1 VTINEAGSGELS
13 LPSNSRECR
22 DDIPLMLESQSSTS
36 KGPAPGVD
44 RGSLN
49 SRRFVVRFRLMETES
64 QRHSQTPLGTRLW
77 WLISGRAAAVIVL
90 LLASV
95 GWKWSAVGHG
105 LGPSFNAVAPIILT
119 VIGLTIIYCAA
130 RLLWKN
136 YLAQARFQFFADV
149 LLVTWLVWITGRASS
164 PYAALYVVII
174 SIASLFVGPRGA
186 LITSV
191 GSAAAF
197 NACALLALSGTA
209 YGITGESFASTIQ
222 YVGISDVSFLV
233 VGLLSSKLAHRQTR
247 SDVQLAAATRSLADL
262 RALHERIVESIRS
275 GVITTDLQ
283 GHIYTF
289 NAAAEEITG
298 YKGPDV
304 RGHDASIFFGDMTR
318 QIADSMNAAATGKVS
333 PRFQADCLT
342 PDGLALRLGF
352 SIAPLSGESGETS
365 GMVITFQDLT
375 DIRALEE
382 TSRRQDRMA
391 AVGRLAASIAHEIRN
406 PLAAMRGSIQM
417 LRSEMDGDTEQAQ
430 LMEIILRESDRLNKI
445 VADYLNYARPRPAE
459 LKNVDIGTLVAET
472 FKLLRNSAELSERHV
487 LEQHLPQRPSIV
499 SGDPEQLKQ
508 VCWNIA
514 RNALKSM
521 PDGGK
526 FSAAVEEI
534 DGNRVR
540 LSFSDTGC
548 GMTPEQVERL
558 FEPFTSTTGG
568 TGLGLSIVYQIIRD
582 HSGTINVRSQ
592 QAKGTTITIELPVS
606 T

>member
-1 VTINEAGSGELS
+1 MESTTSAH
-13 LPSNSRECR
+13 LPRSFGN
-22 DDIPLMLESQSSTS
+22 
-36 KGPAPGVD
+36 
-44 RGSLN
+44 
-49 SRRFVVRFRLMETES
+49 
-64 QRHSQTPLGTRLW
+64 RLW
-77 WLISGRAAAVIVL
+77 WLIIGRGAAVIVL
-90 LLASV
+90 VLIGLA
-95 GWKWSAVGHG
+95 WKSRALGRGVVISLSAVT
-105 LGPSFNAVAPIILT
+105 PIILT
-119 VIGLTIIYCAA
+119 AAGLTIVYCVA

-136 YLAQARFQFFADV
+136 YLAQARIQFFADI
-149 LLVTWLVWITGRASS
+149 LLVTWLVWMTGNVSS
-164 PYAALYVVII
+164 PYAALYIVII
-174 SIASLFVGPRGA
+174 SIASLFVGPRGTM
-186 LITSV
+186 ITSI

-197 NACALLALSGTA
+197 NACVLVAVNQMGAGRP
-209 YGITGESFASTIQ
+209 TGESLANAIQ
-222 YVGISDVSFLV
+222 AVGLSDLSFLV
-233 VGLLSSKLAHRQTR
+233 VGLLAAKLADRQTR
-247 SDVQLAAATRSLADL
+247 SDVQLAATARTLADL
-262 RALHERIVESIRS
+262 RALHQRIVESIRS
-275 GVITTDLQ
+275 GVVTTDLQ

-298 YKGPDV
+298 YKVSDV

-342 PDGLALRLGF
+342 PNGLALRLGF
-352 SIAPLSGESGETS
+352 SIAPLSGESGEIS

-417 LRSEMDGDTEQAQ
+417 LRAEMEGDTEQAQ

-445 VADYLNYARPRPAE
+445 VADYLNYARPRPVE
-459 LKNVDIGTLVAET
+459 LKNVNISALVADT
-472 FKLLRNSAELSERHV
+472 FKLLRNSAELSEGHQ
-487 LEQHLPQRPSIV
+487 LEEDLPARPAIV

-514 RNALKSM
+514 RNAMISM
-521 PDGGK
+521 PDGGT
-526 FSAAVEEI
+526 FSVSLAEV
-534 DGNRVR
+534 DGNRLR

-582 HSGTINVRSQ
+582 HSGTINVRSRLGE
-592 QAKGTTITIELPVS
+592 GTTITIELPV
-606 T
+606 TQ

>member
-1 VTINEAGSGELS
+1 MENE
-13 LPSNSRECR
+13 P
-22 DDIPLMLESQSSTS
+22 T
-36 KGPAPGVD
+36 
-44 RGSLN
+44 
-49 SRRFVVRFRLMETES
+49 
-64 QRHSQTPLGTRLW
+64 RHVQTPLGTRLW

-90 LLASV
+90 LLAGV
-95 GWKWSAVGHG
+95 VWKWSAPGHG
-105 LGPSFNAVAPIILT
+105 LRTSLNTIAPLILT
-119 VIGLTIIYCAA
+119 VIGLTLVYCVA

-136 YLAQARFQFFADV
+136 FLAQARFQFLADV
-149 LLVTWLVWITGRASS
+149 LLVTWLVWITGNVSS

-174 SIASLFVGPRGA
+174 AIASLFVGPRGA
-186 LITSV
+186 MITSI

-197 NACALLALSGTA
+197 NTCALLAISGPFA
-209 YGITGESFASTIQ
+209 GRGITGESIANTIQ
-222 YVGISDVSFLV
+222 YVGLSDVSFLV
-233 VGLLSSKLAHRQTR
+233 VGLLAAKLADRQTR

-262 RALHERIVESIRS
+262 RALHERIVESIPS

-283 GHIYTF
+283 GRIYTF

-298 YKGPDV
+298 YKTAEV
-304 RGHDASIFFGDMTR
+304 RGQDASIFFGDMTR
-318 QIADSMNAAATGKVS
+318 QIADSMNAAATGKGS

-352 SIAPLSGESGETS
+352 SIAPLSGESGEIS

-417 LRSEMDGDTEQAQ
+417 LRSEMDGDSEQAQ
-430 LMEIILRESDRLNKI
+430 LMEIILRESDRLNRI

-459 LKNVDIGTLVAET
+459 LANVDISALVAET
-472 FKLLRNSAELSERHV
+472 FKLLRNSAEIGDAHT
-487 LEQHLPQRPSIV
+487 LEEDLPNRPAIV

-508 VCWNIA
+508 VCWNIT
-514 RNALKSM
+514 RNALKAM
-521 PDGGK
+521 PGGGT
-526 FSAAVEEI
+526 FRISLTEV
-534 DGNRVR
+534 DDNRWR
-540 LSFSDTGC
+540 LSFTDTGC
-548 GMTPEQVERL
+548 GMAPEQVERL

-582 HSGTINVRSQ
+582 HSGTINVRSRQ
-592 QAKGTTITIELPVS
+592 GEGTTITIELPVGS
-606 T
+606 

>member
-1 VTINEAGSGELS
+1 MLLAVDPGS
-13 LPSNSRECR
+13 
-22 DDIPLMLESQSSTS
+22 
-36 KGPAPGVD
+36 V
-44 RGSLN
+44 N
-49 SRRFVVRFRLMETES
+49 SRRFVVRFLLMETES
-64 QRHSQTPLGTRLW
+64 HKHSQTPLGTRLW

-95 GWKWSAVGHG
+95 VWKWSALGHG
-105 LGPSFNAVAPIILT
+105 LGTSLSTVAPIIFA
-119 VIGLTIIYCAA
+119 VVGLTTVYCAA

-136 YLAQARFQFFADV
+136 YLAQARFQFLADT
-149 LLVTWLVWITGRASS
+149 LLVTWLVWITGNASS
-164 PYAALYVVII
+164 PYAALYVVVI
-174 SIASLFVGPRGA
+174 SVASLFVGPRGT
-186 LITSV
+186 LITSI

-197 NACALLALSGTA
+197 NACALLALGSSGSFA
-209 YGITGESFASTIQ
+209 AHGITGESIANTIQ

-233 VGLLSSKLAHRQTR
+233 VGLLASKLAHGQTR

-298 YKGPDV
+298 YKAPDV
-304 RGHDASIFFGDMTR
+304 RGQDASIFFGDMTR

-459 LKNVDIGTLVAET
+459 LKNVDIGALVGET
-472 FKLLRNSAELSERHV
+472 FKLLRNSAELSDRHV
-487 LEQHLPQRPSIV
+487 LEENLPQRPAIV

-526 FSAAVEEI
+526 FSASLDQV
-534 DGNRVR
+534 DGNRLR

-582 HSGTINVRSQ
+582 HSGTINVRSRQ
-592 QAKGTTITIELPVS
+592 GEGTTITIELPVS
-606 T
+606 H